1 MNPRLLLL
9 QYLRYPSLFLPSYAC
24 YTGYDAQLILKENDL
39 VPAGDHELLLE
50 GWPVYTLGLEGLD

>member
-24 YTGYDAQLILKENDL
+24 YTGYDVQLILKENDL

-50 GWPVYTLGLEGLD
+50 G